1 MTKIY
6 CKEEKRGQHE
16 FYIVVDKNEYY
27 LLSQS
32 YRVGVDKY
40 YRGGVQL
47 NKAIC
52 HGMGKTDCAIH
63 RTMDKLMKQIRY
75 IEQEYD
81 LAILNQTKLKA
92 A

>member
-6 CKEEKRGQHE
+6 CQERNGMHE
-16 FYIVVDKNEYY
+16 FYMTFDRDDYY
-27 LLSQS
+27 LFSQK
-32 YRVGVDKY
+32 YRVGVDNF

-47 NKAIC
+47 DKGIK
-52 HGMGKTDCAIH
+52 HGIGKTDCAIH
-63 RTMDKLMKQIRY
+63 RTMDKLKRQIRY

-81 LAILNQTKLKA
+81 LAILDRTRMKVA